1 MSFKTGEP
9 TSSEDISLIPSIS
22 CVYPSASLLIE
33 SSYKSP
39 SALTSIVS
47 SQNNQTSQIPI
58 FESPHHQSVLPN
70 GCLTFH
76 AVTGAC
82 TPGPKTKTKKGD
94 DKPSF
99 SRQCGATIGTVSVK
113 PEIQTCTNFGG
124 LFPIHSA
131 EGNFSTPI
139 KDWITGMCAAK
150 PCTEDA
156 LKTAI
161 SDLKDGCK
169 AELTNQ
175 APSTGALFSIFSH
188 YKDIRDTS
196 CKNTDKLD
204 FCEPSLLDTVEN
216 LKHTKRAFF
225 TVSARIV
232 ASAERRM
239 SINRTHQRNDLSL
252 IQKRNLTFAAA
263 AALEKKSVTIGLPN
277 LKKGTSDKNT
287 PSKSSKGP
295 KESKS
300 EDKPGKGEKSTSQNP
315 PKSEK
320 SDDKLKSAEG
330 PEIKPENGVKIDT
343 STNQDSSSKPKP
355 GNGENTGAASPT
367 NP

>member
-1 MSFKTGEP
+1 MAVLRDLVSFLLVC
-9 TSSEDISLIPSIS
+9 IS
-22 CVYPSASLLIE
+22 
-33 SSYKSP
+33 
-39 SALTSIVS
+39 
-47 SQNNQTSQIPI
+47 
-58 FESPHHQSVLPN
+58 
-70 GCLTFH
+70 FH

-150 PCTEDA
+150 PCTEQA
-156 LKTAI
+156 LKLAI

-225 TVSARIV
+225 TVSA
-232 ASAERRM
+232 SAYCSECRKK
-239 SINRTHQRNDLSL
+239 NADKPNPPT
-252 IQKRNLTFAAA
+252 KRSESDPKEKPDVCSGTA

-295 KESKS
+295 KESSKS

-355 GNGENTGAASPT
+355 GNGENTGAAAPT

>member
-1 MSFKTGEP
+1 MHSGP
-9 TSSEDISLIPSIS
+9 EDQNEKRRRQAVIFAPVWCHNRY
-22 CVYPSASLLIE
+22 CVRETRNSNVYKLRWIVPYP
-33 SSYKSP
+33 
-39 SALTSIVS
+39 
-47 SQNNQTSQIPI
+47 
-58 FESPHHQSVLPN
+58 F
-70 GCLTFH
+70 
-76 AVTGAC
+76 
-82 TPGPKTKTKKGD
+82 
-94 DKPSF
+94 
-99 SRQCGATIGTVSVK
+99 
-113 PEIQTCTNFGG
+113 
-124 LFPIHSA
+124 A

-150 PCTEDA
+150 PCTEQA
-156 LKTAI
+156 LKLAI

-225 TVSARIV
+225 TVSA
-232 ASAERRM
+232 SAYCSECRKK
-239 SINRTHQRNDLSL
+239 NADKPNPPT
-252 IQKRNLTFAAA
+252 KRSESDPKEKPDVCSGTA
-263 AALEKKSVTIGLPN
+263 AALEKKS
-277 LKKGTSDKNT
+277 
-287 PSKSSKGP
+287 SSKGP
-295 KESKS
+295 KESSKS

-355 GNGENTGAASPT
+355 GNGENTGAALQLTLEKLASQPT
-367 NP
+367 FLWL

>member
-1 MSFKTGEP
+1 
-9 TSSEDISLIPSIS
+9 
-22 CVYPSASLLIE
+22 
-33 SSYKSP
+33 
-39 SALTSIVS
+39 
-47 SQNNQTSQIPI
+47 
-58 FESPHHQSVLPN
+58 
-70 GCLTFH
+70 
-76 AVTGAC
+76 
-82 TPGPKTKTKKGD
+82 
-94 DKPSF
+94 
-99 SRQCGATIGTVSVK
+99 
-113 PEIQTCTNFGG
+113 
-124 LFPIHSA
+124 
-131 EGNFSTPI
+131 
-139 KDWITGMCAAK
+139 MCAAK

-156 LKTAI
+156 LKSAI

-225 TVSARIV
+225 TVSA
-232 ASAERRM
+232 SAHCSECRKK
-239 SINRTHQRNDLSL
+239 NVDKPNPPT
-252 IQKRNLTFAAA
+252 KRSESDPKEKPDVCSGTA

>member
-1 MSFKTGEP
+1 MT
-9 TSSEDISLIPSIS
+9 
-22 CVYPSASLLIE
+22 
-33 SSYKSP
+33 
-39 SALTSIVS
+39 
-47 SQNNQTSQIPI
+47 
-58 FESPHHQSVLPN
+58 
-70 GCLTFH
+70 
-76 AVTGAC
+76 
-82 TPGPKTKTKKGD
+82 
-94 DKPSF
+94 
-99 SRQCGATIGTVSVK
+99 
-113 PEIQTCTNFGG
+113 
-124 LFPIHSA
+124 
-131 EGNFSTPI
+131 
-139 KDWITGMCAAK
+139 DWITGMCAAK
-150 PCTEDA
+150 PCTEEA
-156 LKTAI
+156 LKLAI
-161 SDLKDGCK
+161 DGCK

-188 YKDIRDTS
+188 YKDIR
-196 CKNTDKLD
+196 

-225 TVSARIV
+225 TVSA
-232 ASAERRM
+232 SAYCSECRKK
-239 SINRTHQRNDLSL
+239 NADKPNPPT
-252 IQKRNLTFAAA
+252 KRSESDPKEKPDVCSGTA
-263 AALEKKSVTIGLPN
+263 AALEKKSEPLI
-277 LKKGTSDKNT
+277 KNT